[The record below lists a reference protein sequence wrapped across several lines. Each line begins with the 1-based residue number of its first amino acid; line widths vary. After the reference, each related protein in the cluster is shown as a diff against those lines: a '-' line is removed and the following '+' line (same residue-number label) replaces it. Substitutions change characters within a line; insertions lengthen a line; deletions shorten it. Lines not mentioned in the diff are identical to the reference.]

1 MGEEIKLSKNILE
14 EKEEHLSALALDLG
28 NGVILAISDS
38 EYRVG
43 TIAIGVPLTIEE
55 KKTAA
60 VTFPVFGTRNEIFA
74 KSMAER
80 TAHEM
85 NRIAVVIISLK
96 KAEEDS
102 AKVYRLVRRI
112 LDKIRTPRGSS

>member
-1 MGEEIKLSKNILE
+1 MLSKNMME
-14 EKEEHLSALALDLG
+14 EKEEHLSALAINLE
-28 NGVILAISDS
+28 NGIILAISDG

-43 TIAIGVPLTIEE
+43 TIAIGVPLSIEE

-85 NRIAVVIISLK
+85 NRIAIVIISLK
-96 KAEEDS
+96 NAEEDS
-102 AKVYRLVRRI
+102 ASAYRLVRKI
-112 LDKIRTPRGSS
+112 LDKIKT

>member
-1 MGEEIKLSKNILE
+1 M
-14 EKEEHLSALALDLG
+14 SALAINLE
-28 NGVILAISDS
+28 NGIIVAISDG

-43 TIAIGVPLTIEE
+43 TIAIGVPLSIEE

-102 AKVYRLVRRI
+102 ARVYKLLKRI
-112 LDKIRTPRGSS
+112 LDKIRTS

>member
-1 MGEEIKLSKNILE
+1 MSGNIIE
-14 EKEEHLSALALDLG
+14 EKEEHLSGLAINLE
-28 NGVILAISDS
+28 NGIILAISDG

-43 TIAIGVPLTIEE
+43 TLAIGVPLSIEE

-85 NRIAVVIISLK
+85 NRIAIVIISLK

-102 AKVYRLVRRI
+102 AMAYKLLRRI
-112 LDKIRTPRGSS
+112 LDKIRT

>member
-1 MGEEIKLSKNILE
+1 MSKNIME
-14 EKEEHLSALALDLG
+14 EKEEHLSALVMNLE
-28 NGVILAISDS
+28 NGIVLAVSDG

-43 TIAIGVPLTIEE
+43 TIAIGVPLRIEE

-80 TAHEM
+80 IAHEM

-102 AKVYRLVRRI
+102 ASAYKLVKRI
-112 LDKIRTPRGSS
+112 LDKIKT

>member
-1 MGEEIKLSKNILE
+1 MILSKNIME
-14 EKEEHLSALALDLG
+14 EKEEHLSALAINLE
-28 NGVILAISDS
+28 NGIVLAISDG

-43 TIAIGVPLTIEE
+43 TIAIAVPLSIEG

-80 TAHEM
+80 TAHTM

-102 AKVYRLVRRI
+102 VSAYRLVKRI
-112 LDKIRTPRGSS
+112 LDKIRS